1 MCYVESR
8 TIQKGITVGTNHFAD
23 RLTGAIREKRTPL
36 IVGLDPV
43 YENLPP
49 AILKQPG
56 FSDGSSCAA
65 CVDAISEFG
74 RKVIRAV
81 APHVPAV
88 KINIAYF
95 ERYLWDGVEAYYNL
109 VQEAHGH
116 GLLVIGDVKRGDIGH
131 TSTQYAL
138 GNLADCKWQDT
149 DTTTGPD
156 AITINT
162 YFGIDGITP
171 FMDVARVQGKGAF
184 ALLRTSNASA
194 GQIQEIPAADGR
206 PVFLHVA
213 ELIEKWGGT
222 SRGQCGFNSLGAVVG
237 ATSGTAIAQIRQAM
251 PHTLFLIPGI
261 GAQGG
266 SLADCAPAFNADGQ
280 GAVISA
286 SRSIIFADR
295 ESRYADI
302 PSAQWTTAVQRAVVE
317 TKAQIADAIKAFQ

>member
-1 MCYVESR
+1 MAE
-8 TIQKGITVGTNHFAD
+8 KNFAD
-23 RLTGAIREKRTPL
+23 RLAQAIQDKKTPL

-49 AILKQPG
+49 AIISRPG
-56 FSDGSSCAA
+56 FSDARSCAA
-65 CVDAISEFG
+65 CVDALSEFG
-74 RKVIRAV
+74 RQIIRTV

-138 GNLADCKWQDT
+138 GHLGDNHWQDT
-149 DTTTGPD
+149 GRMVGPD
-156 AITINT
+156 AITINP
-162 YFGIDGITP
+162 YFGLDGIAP
-171 FMDVARVQGKGAF
+171 FLDEATARGKGAF

-194 GQIQEIPAADGR
+194 GQIQEIPTTDGR
-206 PVFLHVA
+206 PVFLHIA
-213 ELIEKWGGT
+213 EMIESWGAAA
-222 SRGQCGFNSLGAVVG
+222 RGECGFSSLGAVVG
-237 ATSGTAIAQIRQAM
+237 ATSGAAIAQIRQAM
-251 PHTLFLIPGI
+251 PHTIFLIPGI

-266 SLADCAPAFNADGQ
+266 SLADCAAAFSPEGL

-286 SRSIIFADR
+286 SRSVIFAHR
-295 ESRYADI
+295 ESRFANA
-302 PSAQWTTAVQRAVVE
+302 PAAQWTNAVLQSVME
-317 TKAQIADAIKAFQ
+317 TKSQIAAAIPAFQ

>member
-1 MCYVESR
+1 MAE
-8 TIQKGITVGTNHFAD
+8 NNFAD
-23 RLTGAIREKRTPL
+23 RLATAIRVKRTPL
-36 IVGLDPV
+36 VVGLDPI

-49 AILKQPG
+49 AILSRPG

-74 RKVIRAV
+74 RKIIRAV

-95 ERYLWDGVEAYYNL
+95 ERYLWEGVEAYYNL

-131 TSTQYAL
+131 TSMQYAM
-138 GNLADCKWQDT
+138 GNLGDGKWQDVGT
-149 DTTTGPD
+149 IVGPD
-156 AITINT
+156 AITINA
-162 YFGIDGITP
+162 YFGADGVAP
-171 FMDVARVQGKGAF
+171 FMEVAHAQGKGAF

-206 PVFLHVA
+206 PIFLHIA
-213 ELIEKWGGT
+213 ELIETWGHP

-237 ATSGTAIAQIRQAM
+237 ATSGAAIAQIRQAM

-266 SLADCAPAFNADGQ
+266 SLADCAHAFNSDGL
-280 GAVISA
+280 GALISA
-286 SRSIIFADR
+286 SRSIIFAHR
-295 ESRYADI
+295 ESRNSAI
-302 PSAQWTTAVQRAVVE
+302 PATQWITAVQEAVIE
-317 TKAQIADAIKAFQ
+317 TKAQIAAAIPAFK

>member
-1 MCYVESR
+1 MLLLGVNASEKDVAVVE
-8 TIQKGITVGTNHFAD
+8 TNFAD
-23 RLTGAIREKRTPL
+23 RLARAIQEKKTPL
-36 IVGLDPV
+36 IVGLDPI

-49 AILKQPG
+49 AIINRPG
-56 FSDGSSCAA
+56 FSDSRSCDA

-74 RKVIRAV
+74 RKVIRTV

-138 GNLADCKWQDT
+138 GNLGDSNWQDAGAT
-149 DTTTGPD
+149 RGPD
-156 AITINT
+156 AITVNA
-162 YFGIDGITP
+162 YFGLDGIAP
-171 FMDVARVQGKGAF
+171 FLEVAKTHGKGIF

-206 PVFLHVA
+206 PVFLHIA
-213 ELIEKWGGT
+213 ELIEKWGGAIM
-222 SRGQCGFNSLGAVVG
+222 GDCGFSSLGAVVG
-237 ATSGTAIAQIRQAM
+237 ATSGAAIAQLRAAM
-251 PHTLFLIPGI
+251 PHTVFLIPGI

-266 SLADCAPAFNADGQ
+266 SLADCAHAFRPDGL

-286 SRSIIFADR
+286 SRSIIFAHR
-295 ESRYADI
+295 EGRYSDFPA
-302 PSAQWTTAVQRAVVE
+302 AQWANAVEQAVME
-317 TKAQIADAIKAFQ
+317 TKTHIAQAIPVFQ

>member
-1 MCYVESR
+1 M
-8 TIQKGITVGTNHFAD
+8 TDKNFAD
-23 RLTGAIREKRTPL
+23 RLTNAIREKKTPL

-49 AILKQPG
+49 AIINRPG
-56 FSDGSSCAA
+56 FSDGSSCTA

-74 RKVIRAV
+74 RKIIRTV

-138 GNLADCKWQDT
+138 GNLGDCKWQDT
-149 DTTTGPD
+149 VTTIGPD
-156 AITINT
+156 AITINA
-162 YFGIDGITP
+162 YFGIDGIAP
-171 FMDVARVQGKGAF
+171 FMDVAKVQGKGAF

-194 GQIQEIPAADGR
+194 GQIQEIPTADGR
-206 PVFLHVA
+206 PVYLHVA
-213 ELIEKWGGT
+213 ELIENWGSA

-237 ATSGTAIAQIRQAM
+237 ATSGAAIAQIRQAM

-266 SLADCAPAFNADGQ
+266 SLADCAHAFNSDGL

-286 SRSIIFADR
+286 SRSIIFAHR
-295 ESRYADI
+295 ESRYAEI
-302 PSAQWTTAVQRAVVE
+302 PTAQWTTAVQQAVVE
-317 TKAQIADAIKAFQ
+317 TKAQIAQEIRAFQ

>member
-1 MCYVESR
+1 MVVTE
-8 TIQKGITVGTNHFAD
+8 KNFAD
-23 RLTGAIREKRTPL
+23 RLAKAIREKKTPL

-49 AILKQPG
+49 AIINRPG
-56 FSDGSSCAA
+56 FSDVSSCAA
-65 CVDAISEFG
+65 CVDALSEFA
-74 RKVIRAV
+74 RKIIRAA

-138 GNLADCKWQDT
+138 GNLGNCHWADAG
-149 DTTTGPD
+149 TTLGPD
-156 AITINT
+156 AITINA
-162 YFGIDGITP
+162 YFGSDGITP
-171 FMDVARVQGKGAF
+171 FTDVAKAQGKGAF
-184 ALLRTSNASA
+184 ALLRTSNAGSK
-194 GQIQEIPAADGR
+194 QIQEIPTADGR

-213 ELIEKWGGT
+213 DLIEQWG
-222 SRGQCGFNSLGAVVG
+222 SNLRGQCGFSSLGAVVG
-237 ATSGTAIAQIRQAM
+237 ATSGSAIAQLRQAM
-251 PHTLFLIPGI
+251 PHTIFLIPGI

-266 SLADCAPAFNADGQ
+266 SLADCAHAFNSDGL

-286 SRSIIFADR
+286 SRSIIFAHR
-295 ESRYADI
+295 ETRFADL
-302 PSAQWTTAVQRAVVE
+302 PAAQWTSAVEQAILE
-317 TKAQIADAIKAFQ
+317 TKAQIGQAIPAFG